1 MKRSITLAVAAAVAV
16 PLVGLTALTPAS
28 AKSQAFSP
36 AQCTAGATGSISFAA
51 IGSGRY
57 NVGFVTTDTGQWH
70 VRIAADDGSVR
81 TVDYLSATVTPGL
94 NLTAVM
100 SNLGKG
106 KHSFTIDAVNLTN
119 GSGCSG
125 FIPAKA

>member
-1 MKRSITLAVAAAVAV
+1 MPLVAV
-16 PLVGLTALTPAS
+16 VGMTSAS

-36 AQCTAGATGSISFAA
+36 AICTGGATGSISFAA
-51 IGSGRY
+51 IGGGRY

-70 VRIAADDGSVR
+70 VRVVADDGSVR
-81 TVDYLSATVTPGL
+81 TVDYTSPTVTPGL

-100 SNLGKG
+100 GDLGKG
-106 KHSFTIDAVNLTN
+106 KHSFTITADNLTN

-125 FIPAKA
+125 FIPTRI